1 MLYLETPA
9 GVGFSYANDTTS
21 HGTMDDEATGIL
33 AYLLF
38 KEDRY

>member
-9 GVGFSYANDTTS
+9 GVGFSYAHDSAS
-21 HGTMDDEATGIL
+21 HGTMDDEATGIV

-38 KEDRY
+38 KEDKY